1 MVLSEHGPIRM
12 EEPLLDKDSMDPG
25 QATRNCRGGLC
36 GGPQWTLNVQN
47 GARSLLVDPGGK
59 PSLEAI
65 KTEGL
70 LHGLNE

>member
-25 QATRNCRGGLC
+25 QATRNCHI
-36 GGPQWTLNVQN
+36 PQWTLNVQN